1 MYSYPLFASK
11 TTFARIDYL
20 RSCGLLVKK
29 MLAITLNLMPK
40 RLHKWRNT
48 LQSILLDSRTFAATL
63 HCGGAIPLSWR
74 RSWPR
79 TILYFG
85 ATNLLFCS
93 SFGMVCTLLCAC
105 GRRIGMAHVRHR
117 RLTPTLYAL
126 YHVGHFHH
134 LLGLMASTPF
144 LYKELLSKQH
154 TSRGLAILAQF
165 LCQSVYLHLYHQLAL
180 LQVGAQ
186 CNGSHH
192 LSLGCQCFQRDI
204 CNPSR
209 QQSDTNRAVLC
220 AAMVHRKKRKS
231 AVL

>member
-1 MYSYPLFASK
+1 
-11 TTFARIDYL
+11 
-20 RSCGLLVKK
+20 
-29 MLAITLNLMPK
+29 MPK
-40 RLHKWRNT
+40 NLHKWRNT

-63 HCGGAIPLSWR
+63 HYSCANPLSWR

-105 GRRIGMAHVRHR
+105 DRRIGMAHVWHRH
-117 RLTPTLYAL
+117 LAPTLHVL

-134 LLGLMASTPF
+134 PLGLMASTPF

-165 LCQSVYLHLYHQLAL
+165 LCKSVYLHLYHQLAL

-186 CNGSHH
+186 CNGSHN
-192 LSLGCQCFQRDI
+192 LSLGCQCFQRDV

>member
-1 MYSYPLFASK
+1 MYNHPLFASK

-29 MLAITLNLMPK
+29 MVAITLNFMPK

-63 HCGGAIPLSWR
+63 HCGGSNPLSWR

-93 SFGMVCTLLCAC
+93 SFGMVCTLLCTR
-105 GRRIGMAHVRHR
+105 GRRIGMAHVWRR
-117 RLTPTLYAL
+117 RLAPTPHAL

-165 LCQSVYLHLYHQLAL
+165 LCKSVYLHLYHQLAL

-186 CNGSHH
+186 CNDSHH

-209 QQSDTNRAVLC
+209 QQSDTNRTVLC
-220 AAMVHRKKRKS
+220 ATMVHHKKRKN